1 MVVSFGREVEYEQLS
16 EINKKKT
23 LLGGQL
29 NFLLICLKDES
40 KDEFSN
46 FGVQFIR
53 LIIII
58 TQCNKLVYILF
69 NRLSLDYIYH
79 RTISQSI

>member
-46 FGVQFIR
+46 FGAQFIR

-79 RTISQSI
+79 RTKSQSI